1 MQVGILKR
9 ILFNT
14 KFEEDL
20 KHVFEVLSLQGD
32 IKFKV
37 ISKLSAN
44 FDEETWYTL
53 NQSQKSEES

>member
-37 ISKLSAN
+37 ISNLSPN